1 VKQVPGTL
9 AASLDPGLRSRVEW
23 LTTEALGTS
32 GDWVTPSLQ
41 NGWTNFGESYAPFSY
56 CVSGSEVSVRGLIR
70 FGTLGSAAFTFPA
83 GLRPSARL
91 VVSAIAETS
100 TPGVVAFRVDVTP
113 GGDVL
118 IGPFLPAATYAWVSL
133 GFKFRAEK

>member
-9 AASLDPGLRSRVEW
+9 ASSLDPGLRSRLEW

-32 GDWVTPSLQ
+32 GDWVTPSLH

-56 CVSGSEVSVRGLIR
+56 YVSGPEVSVRGLIR

-91 VVSAIAETS
+91 VVQALADLDATLV
-100 TPGVVAFRVDVTP
+100 PLRVDVTP
-113 GGDVL
+113 SGDVL